1 MIWAAGKALH
11 HEVQQPGQANAL
23 RTANPAQGDTL
34 AQQVFNLSTSLG
46 RNEEV
51 VGLSAKLTLA
61 SLAEMVLFAMA
72 GMAVF
77 LIPG

>member
-1 MIWAAGKALH
+1 MIGAAGKALH
-11 HEVQQPGQANAL
+11 HEVQQPGQADAH

-34 AQQVFNLSTSLG
+34 AQQVFNIRPLLG

-51 VGLSAKLTLA
+51 LGISAKLTLA
-61 SLAEMVLFAMA
+61 SLAEMILFAMS

-77 LIPG
+77 LVPS